1 MSSTTMAED
10 DKDVQKCFEVAL
22 ELVYKAGNIILER
35 KNSRKSFVCKEGDID
50 LVTETDKQV
59 EKLLMNGLK
68 AQFKSHKF
76 IGEEESAGGVTARLT
91 DAPTWIIDPVDGTM
105 NFVHGFPHSCISIA
119 LVINQVTE
127 IGIVYNPM
135 LNQKFTAI
143 RGEGAFYNDK
153 LINVSGEKD
162 PKKAL
167 VTSEFGT
174 TRDPEK
180 LKVVIENFNKMAALV
195 HGIRSLGSAA
205 LNMVMV
211 AMGAADVNY
220 EFGIHAWDVA
230 AGDLIVREAGGV
242 TIDPAGGE
250 FDMMSRR
257 VIAASS
263 MELAQEIA
271 KNLTQF
277 YPQPRDD

>member
-1 MSSTTMAED
+1 MAD
-10 DKDVQKCFEVAL
+10 SDRDIQKCFDVCMD
-22 ELVYKAGNIILER
+22 LVFKAGKIISDR
-35 KNSRKSFVCKEGDID
+35 NDSRKTFVCKAGDID
-50 LVTETDKQV
+50 LVTETDKEV
-59 EKLLMNGLK
+59 EELLVNGLK
-68 AQFKSHKF
+68 STFPSHQF
-76 IGEEESAGGVTARLT
+76 IGEEASADGVTAKLT

-119 LVINQVTE
+119 LVVDKVTE

-135 LNQKFTAI
+135 LKQKFHAI
-143 RGEGAFYNDK
+143 RGKGAFYNDK
-153 LINVSGEKD
+153 PISVSGEKD

-167 VTSEFGT
+167 VTTEFGT

-180 LKVVIENFNKMAALV
+180 LKVVIDNFNKMAQLV
-195 HGIRSLGSAA
+195 HGLRTLGSAA

-211 AMGAADVNY
+211 ANGSADVNY
-220 EFGIHAWDVA
+220 EFGVHAWDVA

-257 VIAASS
+257 VLVASS
-263 MELAQEIA
+263 MELAQEIS

-277 YPQPRDD
+277 YPMPRDD